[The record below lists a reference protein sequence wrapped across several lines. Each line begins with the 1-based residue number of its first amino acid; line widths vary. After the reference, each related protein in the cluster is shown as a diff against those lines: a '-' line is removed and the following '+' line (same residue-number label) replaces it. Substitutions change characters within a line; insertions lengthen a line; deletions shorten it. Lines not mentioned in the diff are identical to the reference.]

1 MKKILAILAVAGT
14 LSACHYGTEEAQNTL
29 KDNEKYKSDEAGYS
43 INRANVT
50 ATEEANTDTT
60 AVAVDSTST
69 K

>member
-43 INRANVT
+43 VNRANVT
-50 ATEEANTDTT
+50 ANEEASADTSAAT
-60 AVAVDSTST
+60 VDSTTS

>member
-1 MKKILAILAVAGT
+1 MKKFLAILAVAGT

-43 INRANVT
+43 VNRANVT
-50 ATEEANTDTT
+50 ATEEASVDTT
-60 AVAVDSTST
+60 VATVDSTTT

>member
-1 MKKILAILAVAGT
+1 MKKFLAILAVAGT

-43 INRANVT
+43 VNRANVT
-50 ATEEANTDTT
+50 ATEEASVDTT
-60 AVAVDSTST
+60 VATVDSTTS